1 MQTVNKPAL
10 VRCQSCSTINR
21 IDLSRVAD
29 GPKCARCGKS
39 LPVNRPQAVTDA
51 DFQRIVNGAS
61 VPVLVDFHADWCG
74 PCKAMAPTLAAFAS
88 RRAGEVLVCQLD
100 TDANPLTAA
109 RYGIRSI
116 PTILLVKGGK
126 VADQVIG
133 AVPRAKLQA
142 KLDALA

>member
-29 GPKCARCGKS
+29 GPKCARCGKP
-39 LPVNRPQAVTDA
+39 LHVERPQAVTDA

-74 PCKAMAPTLAAFAS
+74 PCKAMAPILAAFAS

-100 TDANPLTAA
+100 TDANPQTAA
-109 RYGIRSI
+109 RFGIRGI
-116 PTILLVKGGK
+116 PTIISFRNGAELRRHVGMADMATLTALV
-126 VADQVIG
+126 D
-133 AVPRAKLQA
+133 
-142 KLDALA
+142 

>member
-39 LPVNRPQAVTDA
+39 LPVDRPQAVTDA
-51 DFQRIVNGAS
+51 DFQRIVNGAG

-100 TDANPLTAA
+100 TDANPQTAA
-109 RYGIRSI
+109 RFGIRGI
-116 PTILLVKGGK
+116 PTIISFRKGAELRRHVGMADMATLTALV
-126 VADQVIG
+126 D
-133 AVPRAKLQA
+133 
-142 KLDALA
+142 